1 MVNYYRRSADN
12 RLLFGGGESYGYKFP
27 KDIRAVVSKP
37 MLQIYPQLKDVK
49 LDYAWGGTLAI
60 TVNRMPHF
68 AQVEPN
74 IFSAS
79 GYSGHG
85 VALATLAGKI
95 TAAAIAGQAEDFDVV
110 SRVPTHR
117 FPGGRALRSPSLKLA
132 MTWYAMRDRLGF

>member
-1 MVNYYRRSADN
+1 MGFVSVYN
-12 RLLFGGGESYGYKFP
+12 LLP
-27 KDIRAVVSKP
+27 KCYNLRP
-37 MLQIYPQLKDVK
+37 RQLQVG
-49 LDYAWGGTLAI
+49 W
-60 TVNRMPHF
+60 TVPHF

-74 IFSAS
+74 IFSAY